1 LTESSSLSVSLSKEK
16 VLLKELSALV
26 DREASGISL
35 GVDSASNLVKHLEGK
50 LRDKGKTAEDRQR
63 KIAQLEG
70 DVAEQE
76 KRKSQ
81 LESTISEKN
90 SSAEQLSSKLEDL
103 RQAMTGKKNDVT
115 STTNELVDFEGSISE
130 KKRQTEKLRQDLQA
144 MEKKHQFEIDSL
156 RKSHE
161 EATANSSLMEAQHKA
176 LRLLVREKTIAL
188 PELKIIEILES
199 QPSSNIEHLQRM
211 TQSRRDEIDTTIR
224 SLVRRGVLSYDS
236 TSGEVKVL
244 HPLGI

>member
-1 LTESSSLSVSLSKEK
+1 LAESSSLSVSLNKEK

-26 DREASGISL
+26 DREGSGISL
-35 GVDSASNLVKHLEGK
+35 GVDSAANLVKHLEGK
-50 LRDKGKTAEDRQR
+50 LRDKGKTEEERQK

-70 DVAEQE
+70 DDAELE

-81 LESTISEKN
+81 FETTIAERKST
-90 SSAEQLSSKLEDL
+90 AEQLGSKLDDL
-103 RQAMTGKKNDVT
+103 QQTLTGKKNDVT
-115 STTNELVDFEGSISE
+115 TAANELVELEGSTSE
-130 KKRQTEKLRQDLQA
+130 RRRQVEKLKQDLQA
-144 MEKKHQFEIDSL
+144 MVKKHQFEIDSL

-161 EATANSSLMEAQHKA
+161 ETTSKSSLMEAQHKA

-211 TQSRRDEIDTTIR
+211 TQSRRDEIDLTIR
-224 SLVRRGVLSYDS
+224 GLVRRGVLSYDS

>member
-1 LTESSSLSVSLSKEK
+1 LTESSSLSVSLSKVK

-70 DVAEQE
+70 DVAELE

-81 LESTISEKN
+81 MESTISEKN
-90 SSAEQLSSKLEDL
+90 STAEQLSSKLEDL
-103 RQAMTGKKNDVT
+103 RQTLTSKKNDVT
-115 STTNELVDFEGSISE
+115 ATANELVELEGSIGE
-130 KKRQTEKLRQDLQA
+130 KKRQAEKLRQDLQA
-144 MEKKHQFEIDSL
+144 MGKKHLFEIDSL

-161 EATANSSLMEAQHKA
+161 EATTKSSLMEAQHKA

>member
-1 LTESSSLSVSLSKEK
+1 MTESSSLSVSLSKEK
-16 VLLKELSALV
+16 ALLKELSALA
-26 DREASGISL
+26 DREGSGISL
-35 GVDSASNLVKHLEGK
+35 GVDSASNLVKHVEGK
-50 LRDKGKTAEDRQR
+50 LRDKGKTEEDRQR

-70 DVAEQE
+70 DVAELE

-81 LESTISEKN
+81 LESSISEKK
-90 SSAEQLSSKLEDL
+90 STTEQLSSKLADL
-103 RQAMTGKKNDVT
+103 RQILNGKKNDI
-115 STTNELVDFEGSISE
+115 TTTANELVELEGSISE

-144 MEKKHQFEIDSL
+144 MVKKHQFEIDSL

-161 EATANSSLMEAQHKA
+161 EATNKSSLLEAQHKA

-199 QPSSNIEHLQRM
+199 QPTSNIEHLQRM
-211 TQSRRDEIDTTIR
+211 TQSRRDEIDVTIR
-224 SLVRRGVLSYDS
+224 GLVRRGVLSYDS